1 MMRKL
6 FLILIIQLFVFCTSK
21 NEHEYPRLI
30 APKTNKII
38 EVNSQHMLKSRPR
51 LLGLNF
57 IKDTTVVPYYN
68 LYKNSIVNLGKDTL
82 LPKYDLKIII
92 DTSYNFHYNDFEYV
106 WLDLP
111 KTMDSLLNLNLENT
125 KFNELVDKVHYDKV
139 DVFNKD
145 HVKSYP
151 ILIYNN
157 GNENSYIYDSPNGI
171 QMIQEAKDIDGV
183 WKPIEFMFNF
193 PYSIIYYNFYE
204 LKPKN
209 YLGTSIIKY
218 HGDFKTKLRVK
229 IKFGKYYYY
238 SNEIVGY
245 INRSQFETD
254 FLNDYLK
261 LSDYYIDEA
270 QLKEKIDFSLLK
282 TNF

>member
-1 MMRKL
+1 
-6 FLILIIQLFVFCTSK
+6 
-21 NEHEYPRLI
+21 
-30 APKTNKII
+30 
-38 EVNSQHMLKSRPR
+38 MLKSRPR

-193 PYSIIYYNFYE
+193 PYSIIY
-204 LKPKN
+204 
-209 YLGTSIIKY
+209 
-218 HGDFKTKLRVK
+218 
-229 IKFGKYYYY
+229 
-238 SNEIVGY
+238 
-245 INRSQFETD
+245 
-254 FLNDYLK
+254 
-261 LSDYYIDEA
+261 
-270 QLKEKIDFSLLK
+270 FSGV
-282 TNF
+282 